1 MISAATSL
9 LNTTI
14 LLWQCY
20 NPLRICSATF
30 HTGTASLKAVG
41 RDLVPEV
48 YLKMGMYEAKEMM
61 TNVPRMEN
69 GALAICS

>member
-1 MISAATSL
+1 M
-9 LNTTI
+9 

-20 NPLRICSATF
+20 SLL
-30 HTGTASLKAVG
+30 TAFKPGAASSCRQKDV
-41 RDLVPEV
+41 RDLVHEV